1 MYLTSLMAMVIVFRW
16 SIDVGWSSTWV
27 KIVNEWLAAGLYSKF
42 CFHSEDFTMKS
53 HSTMRFASIK
63 RPVRILGTW
72 RNILIF

>member
-1 MYLTSLMAMVIVFRW
+1 MAMVIVFRW

-42 CFHSEDFTMKS
+42 CFHSEDFIVDGK
-53 HSTMRFASIK
+53 RFASIK
-63 RPVRILGTW
+63 RAVRILGTW